1 MWRPS
6 RVCPGV
12 TGMLVL
18 HVLLTSSYEL
28 GFHTGYFEKGGGN
41 HLMPPP
47 TREKCTLWKN
57 SLNRCIPFLLQQLPL
72 CCCLCFKT
80 TLV

>member
-47 TREKCTLWKN
+47 TREKC
-57 SLNRCIPFLLQQLPL
+57 LLPM
-72 CCCLCFKT
+72 F
-80 TLV
+80 